1 MQLNSFSFVFLF
13 LPASVLVYYLLP
25 GRLRNLCLLTLSL
38 AFFAMLDWQALLL
51 MLGLLGLQYL
61 AVCAMHRLGQGH
73 RANRWLCAATAVV
86 TVGLLIL
93 WAGAVQINHT
103 QMPLGL
109 MVYSL
114 TGLGY
119 VVDFYRGEAQLE
131 NPVRF
136 GVMCCFFGKL
146 YAGPLV
152 EYQEF
157 MPNLKAPVFSLSQMG
172 EGILQFVQG
181 LAKKV
186 LLADQ
191 ATVVFAAMAA
201 LPDDQLPV
209 LGAWMKVFCAAFS
222 TYFTLSAYCD
232 MAVGLGQIFGL
243 QLPSNF
249 AYPFQSRTVTDFF
262 ARFNITVTRYIR
274 RYVYRF
280 LGYDSGGR
288 LSNSFNLMLTAML
301 AGLWFGLR
309 LSTLTWGMFL
319 GIFMII
325 EVLWGQKLFEN
336 IPPFFLRIYAFAVVL
351 LSFSLLS
358 ADSIGQ
364 ASNTVKVMLG
374 LTGHSFINETVQYML
389 VSRAVVLVACLI
401 FSTSLYHKISEW
413 VRQKYPGFAKAA
425 EVVGNTLL
433 LVLTIAV
440 ML

>member
-1 MQLNSFSFVFLF
+1 MELISFSFVFVF
-13 LPASVLVYYLLP
+13 LPAAILIYYLLP
-25 GRLRNLCLLTLSL
+25 GRFKNLFLLALSL
-38 AFFAMLDWQALLL
+38 LFYGLLDLQAMLL
-51 MLGLLGLQYL
+51 MVGLLGLQYL
-61 AVCAMHRLGQGH
+61 AVLGIHRLGREHKGS
-73 RANRWLCAATAVV
+73 RLLCACAAIFS
-86 TVGLLIL
+86 VGLLVL
-93 WAGAVQINHT
+93 WSAMVQIKHVAL
-103 QMPLGL
+103 PLGML
-109 MVYSL
+109 VYLL

-119 VVDFYRGEAQLE
+119 VVDFYRGEAELE
-131 NPVRF
+131 SPIHF

-157 MPNLKAPVFSLSQMG
+157 MPGLKEHDFSLTLMG
-172 EGILQFVQG
+172 EGVLQFVQG

-191 ATVVFAAMAA
+191 ATVIYTAMSAIPQA
-201 LPDDQLPV
+201 QLPV
-209 LGAWMKVFCAAFS
+209 LGAWLKVFCAAFT

-243 QLPSNF
+243 QLPHNF

-301 AGLWFGLR
+301 AGLWFGIR
-309 LSTLTWGMFL
+309 LSTLAWGMFL
-319 GIFMII
+319 GVFMII
-325 EVLWGQKLFEN
+325 EVLWGHKLFDS

-358 ADSIGQ
+358 ANSISQ
-364 ASNTVKVMLG
+364 AFNTVLVMIG
-374 LTGHSFINETVQYML
+374 LTEHAFTNETVQYML
-389 VSRAVVLVACLI
+389 VSRAVVLVACVV
-401 FSTSLYHKISEW
+401 FSTSIYHKVDGW
-413 VRQKYPGFAKAA
+413 FRQKYPSLSKAA
-425 EVVGNTLL
+425 AVVLNTML
-433 LVLTIAV
+433 LVLTLAA